1 MSAVFDA
8 LPGLDVP
15 VDAISSNF
23 AKMWDETAAE
33 GGPSPADLKATQLN
47 FVLHFGFATLPADAL
62 EQFQITLRFAQR
74 YPCRVVVL
82 CPQSPDDPA
91 TDMQAKIYGECFL
104 GKSKGDTRC
113 VEFVALSYPQAARR
127 FLENEVSICLSVDL
141 PLYYWAHRFSQAARL
156 ADYQYLLTRAKRV
169 LIDGAIAPP
178 EVWTYPWPRPEIVRD
193 LVHARLLPVRQEI
206 GQFLASYPPATLTK
220 GLRGVTVTH
229 RPEFAAEGRV
239 LLGWTRERLARC
251 GNTSGLNYAV
261 TPRADG
267 ASNSL
272 ELSFDY
278 GGGRRFRWQGDF
290 PQGCARFEADFG
302 GGPTMLPTAVS
313 LLSPENAL
321 SEAIFF

>member
-15 VDAISSNF
+15 VDAISSSF
-23 AKMWDETAAE
+23 AKMWDDTAAE
-33 GGPSPADLKATQLN
+33 GGASPADLKATQLN
-47 FVLHFGFATLPADAL
+47 FVLHFGFVTAPKDAL
-62 EQFQITLRFAQR
+62 EQFQVTLRFAQR

-141 PLYYWAHRFSQAARL
+141 PLYYWIHRFSGTARL
-156 ADYQYLLTRAKRV
+156 PDYQRLLTRAKCILLDR
-169 LIDGAIAPP
+169 AISTPDM
-178 EVWTYPWPRPEIVRD
+178 WTYPWPRPAGVRD
-193 LVHARLLPVRQEI
+193 LVQARLLHVRQGI
-206 GQFLASYPPATLTK
+206 GQFLASYAPAVLVG
-220 GLRGVTVTH
+220 GLRGVTVAH

-239 LLGWTRERLARC
+239 LLAWTRERLAQC
-251 GNTSGLNYAV
+251 GDVATVNYA
-261 TPRADG
+261 TASLPDG
-267 ASNSL
+267 APNSL

-278 GGGRRFRWQGDF
+278 GGARQFRWEGDF
-290 PQGCARFEADFG
+290 AHNCARFEADFG
-302 GGPTMLPTAVS
+302 GGRTELPAAVS
-313 LLSPENAL
+313 LLAPENAL